1 MLLRLSAWTKINFTY
16 LPISTWHRS
25 TSRIVQYLCKNGQIW
40 TISTFVRN
48 LLLKEKFQRSKFFIS
63 MTKKISF
70 QLFLLNLC
78 ESLQVRPRINDL
90 WHNTKNLFY
99 LISVGCALVWC
110 VDRTALCGPHPH
122 SRLKNYPTTTISPQF
137 ILSFLSNF
145 WTKKSLKKIS
155 RIFFSKYWKNKHEM
169 NFIPNKHELYL
180 INSGISGR
188 ERERE
193 RKRERE
199 R

>member
-48 LLLKEKFQRSKFFIS
+48 LLLKEKFQRSKFFFS

-99 LISVGCALVWC
+99 LISVGCVLYQLTYKWMWTFSNV
-110 VDRTALCGPHPH
+110 
-122 SRLKNYPTTTISPQF
+122 
-137 ILSFLSNF
+137 SFVFYNSFCHL
-145 WTKKSLKKIS
+145 WKSVNWI
-155 RIFFSKYWKNKHEM
+155 
-169 NFIPNKHELYL
+169 
-180 INSGISGR
+180 GT
-188 ERERE
+188 
-193 RKRERE
+193 
-199 R
+199 

>member
-1 MLLRLSAWTKINFTY
+1 MQEWT
-16 LPISTWHRS
+16 
-25 TSRIVQYLCKNGQIW
+25 
-40 TISTFVRN
+40 N
-48 LLLKEKFQRSKFFIS
+48 LNYFYFFSKFTTKGEIS
-63 MTKKISF
+63 EVKIFFSLWQKKISL

-137 ILSFLSNF
+137 ILTFLSNF
-145 WTKKSLKKIS
+145 WTKKFLKKIS
-155 RIFFSKYWKNKHEM
+155 RVFFFKILKKSIQM
-169 NFIPNKHELYL
+169 NCAVSVRVVCGCGQHHT
-180 INSGISGR
+180 
-188 ERERE
+188 
-193 RKRERE
+193 
-199 R
+199 